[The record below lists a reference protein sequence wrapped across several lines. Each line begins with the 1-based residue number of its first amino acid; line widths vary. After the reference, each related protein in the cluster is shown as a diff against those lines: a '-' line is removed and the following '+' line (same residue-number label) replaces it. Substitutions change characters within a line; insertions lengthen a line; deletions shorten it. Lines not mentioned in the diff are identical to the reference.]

1 MESTGLNKQP
11 WHKQVLKQI
20 IGIGIAGIFLYF
32 AFRGTNFEQLLSYT
46 HNLNLFDLVVVFSTS
61 VLSHLLRA
69 YRWTILLAPLSE
81 RKISLW
87 NSFCAVIYGYAV
99 NIVLPRGGEIARL
112 VSISK
117 TENIPWVGVLPT
129 MFIDRLLDVAMLVL
143 LLGTSILLLPLG
155 EMNAPWLIPAGVGM
169 CLSTIAGL
177 ILLPFGG
184 RIMRFVLSR
193 SLMLKT
199 VPVAIAAKINELS
212 LQFDQGTKC
221 LVDVLNL
228 PKIAFLSFAI
238 WGLYWANFYFML
250 RAFHLTGQVGMD
262 KSLVIFTI
270 GSVGVLVPTPGSVG
284 SYHFLVSQG
293 LQKLAG
299 INGDQSL
306 AFATVLHIFCFI
318 LATCIPAALCFIG
331 QSLFV
336 AKNKGDELVK

>member
-11 WHKQVLKQI
+11 WHKQVLKQAV
-20 IGIGIAGIFLYF
+20 GIGIAGIFLYF

-46 HNLNLFDLVVVFSTS
+46 NNLSLFDLGIVFSTS

-87 NSFCAVIYGYAV
+87 NSFCAVMYGYAV

-169 CLSTIAGL
+169 CVCTVGGL
-177 ILLPFGG
+177 ILLPFAGK
-184 RIMRFVLSR
+184 IIRFVLSIPVI
-193 SLMLKT
+193 LKA
-199 VPVAIAAKINELS
+199 VPAAVTAKINELS
-212 LQFDQGTKC
+212 LQFEQGTKC

-228 PKIAFLSFAI
+228 PKIAFLSFSI

-250 RAFHLTGQVGMD
+250 RAFHLTEQVSVD

-299 INGDQSL
+299 INADQSL

-318 LATCIPAALCFIG
+318 LAICIPAALCFVW
-331 QSLFV
+331 QSLFAAQSKNDRL
-336 AKNKGDELVK
+336 AK